1 MSQFPPQSILRWRK
15 SSASS
20 GDGSNCVEVA
30 DAGSVIAV
38 RDSKNPDGPHHTF
51 SRREIT
57 DLASRIKQGA
67 HDL

>member
-1 MSQFPPQSILRWRK
+1 MSQSPAQSTLLWRK
-15 SSASS
+15 SARSSAQ
-20 GDGSNCVEVA
+20 GSNCVEVA
-30 DAGSVIAV
+30 DADPRVAV

-57 DLASRIKQGA
+57 DLARRIKQGA